1 MAPSSPPPP
10 LHLEAR
16 PKYWALVLN
25 LVHLTGSS
33 NACEKTSFT
42 FLRQELP
49 VRLANIM
56 KEINLLPDRV
66 LSTPSVQLVQSW
78 YVQSLLDIMEFLDK
92 DPEDHRTLSQFTDA
106 LVTIRNRHNDVVP
119 TMAQGVLEYKDAYGD
134 DPVSNQNI
142 QYFLDRFYLSR
153 ISIRM
158 LINQHTLIFDGST
171 NPAHPKHIGSIDP
184 NCNVSEVVKDA
195 YDMAKLLCDKYY
207 MASPDLEIQEINA
220 SNAKQPIHMVYVPSH
235 LYHMLF
241 ELFKN
246 AMRATVESHESSLTL
261 PSIKVMVALGEE
273 DLSIKMSDRGGGVP
287 LRKIERLF
295 SYMYST
301 APTPQLGT
309 GGTPLVRWL
318 HPGSPATSRSMA
330 SRLFLAHCHSLP
342 PSLVVLPPLVPPS
355 LCGLVRHQSPPSFAV
370 AVCLSPCFN
379 CPLPAHRFCTSN
391 RLSQLRCSTHQHLPV
406 PSQQSRPGWVWET
419 ETKRGPRGPA
429 QTPWLPGPSSS
440 RSPASC
446 SAASFPPQPASLPP
460 LDQSPS
466 SHSPRLA
473 AEPSL
478 RVPSRFWVSPCKAP
492 AHAVPILTCRHPPP
506 RPPPPRV
513 PAAPGSLAPSSIPFW
528 PPCRLA
534 LGMDSPFRA
543 SMPST
548 SRGTCSSSPWRALG
562 LMLSSISR

>member
-1 MAPSSPPPP
+1 MRWFRALLKNAS
-10 LHLEAR
+10 LAGA
-16 PKYWALVLN
+16 PKYIEHFSKFSPSPLSMKQFLDF
-25 LVHLTGSS
+25 GSS

-119 TMAQGVLEYKDAYGD
+119 TMAQGVLEYKDTYGD

-184 NCNVSEVVKDA
+184 NCSVSDVVKDA

-207 MASPDLEIQEINA
+207 MASPDLEIQEVNA
-220 SNAKQPIHMVYVPSH
+220 TNATQPIHMVYVPSH

-241 ELFKN
+241 ELF
-246 AMRATVESHESSLTL
+246 
-261 PSIKVMVALGEE
+261 
-273 DLSIKMSDRGGGVP
+273 KMSDRGGGVP

-301 APTPQLGT
+301 APTPQPGT
-309 GGTPLVRWL
+309 GGTPLAGFGYGL
-318 HPGSPATSRSMA
+318 PI
-330 SRLFLAHCHSLP
+330 SRLYAKYFQGDLQLFSME
-342 PSLVVLPPLVPPS
+342 
-355 LCGLVRHQSPPSFAV
+355 GFGTDAV
-370 AVCLSPCFN
+370 IYLKALSTDSVE
-379 CPLPAHRFCTSN
+379 R
-391 RLSQLRCSTHQHLPV
+391 LPV
-406 PSQQSRPGWVWET
+406 YNKSAWRHY
-419 ETKRGPRGPA
+419 
-429 QTPWLPGPSSS
+429 QTIQEAGDW
-440 RSPASC
+440 C
-446 SAASFPPQPASLPP
+446 
-460 LDQSPS
+460 
-466 SHSPRLA
+466 
-473 AEPSL
+473 
-478 RVPSRFWVSPCKAP
+478 VPSTEPKNTSTYRVS
-492 AHAVPILTCRHPPP
+492 
-506 RPPPPRV
+506 
-513 PAAPGSLAPSSIPFW
+513 
-528 PPCRLA
+528 
-534 LGMDSPFRA
+534 
-543 SMPST
+543 
-548 SRGTCSSSPWRALG
+548 
-562 LMLSSISR
+562 